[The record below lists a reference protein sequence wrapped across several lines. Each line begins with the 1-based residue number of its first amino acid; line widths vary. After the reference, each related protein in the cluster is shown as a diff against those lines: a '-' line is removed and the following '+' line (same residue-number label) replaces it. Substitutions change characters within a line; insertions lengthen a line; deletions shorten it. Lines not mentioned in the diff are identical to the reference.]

1 MLSDKIKNFCKSK
14 NWWYEEFT
22 QQYSNVILDLEI
34 SLDSDFAQFYLHAEQ
49 GPTFYSRKKELYQI
63 CWSSINSSYMD
74 QINHLQKVLAIPHE
88 YIPLDSFEGEGGF
101 FYNRKTEEVIE
112 IALGEKLKDFLDGK
126 LLPQWKTINSFLEWY
141 FEL

>member
-22 QQYSNVILDLEI
+22 QQYADVILDLEI
-34 SLDSDFAQFYLHAEQ
+34 PLDSDFAQFYLHAEE

-63 CWSSINSSYMD
+63 CWFSINSSYMD
-74 QINHLQKVLAIPHE
+74 QVNHLQKALGIPHE

-126 LLPQWKTINSFLEWY
+126 LLPQWKTFNSFLEWY